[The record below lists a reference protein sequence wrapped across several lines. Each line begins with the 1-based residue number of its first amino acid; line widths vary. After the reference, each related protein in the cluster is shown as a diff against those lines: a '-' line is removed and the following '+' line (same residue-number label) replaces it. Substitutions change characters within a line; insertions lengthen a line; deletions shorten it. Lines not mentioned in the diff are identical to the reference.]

1 MVSLELVS
9 CGLFSHKSLSEFRV
23 RVQLRQFDVG
33 ISELSPGFD
42 HMGRTLGRNKY
53 TLMLHAGEI
62 EKNIEAEPY
71 FKSFSLGLIRPSLM
85 QSQQSF
91 NQNRNQLLVKVATI
105 VELRKPYHLGM
116 LFFTLLGVRYMMI
129 MIALQ
134 YLILQPVGSG
144 DATCSHI
151 HFSNADT
158 SCIFGANSG
167 ARYHIPLS
175 RP

>member
-1 MVSLELVS
+1 MEHRHIITII
-9 CGLFSHKSLSEFRV
+9 CLSGGTSRPIPLCYTQER
-23 RVQLRQFDVG
+23 LKN
-33 ISELSPGFD
+33 
-42 HMGRTLGRNKY
+42 LG
-53 TLMLHAGEI
+53 
-62 EKNIEAEPY
+62 AEPN
-71 FKSFSLGLIRPSLM
+71 FRSFSLGLIRPSLM